1 MREHIAHFL
10 KGFAMGV
17 ANVIPGVSGGTIALL
32 TGIFERLINALK
44 SFDVEAVRLLLKFK
58 FKEFAQYVDFGFL
71 VAVFLGVGVSIVSVA
86 KLLEFLFQSYP
97 VYVWSFFFG
106 LILVSVWF
114 VGKSIGKIDVPA
126 VISFVVGTA
135 VAFGLS
141 VMNPATENTAFW
153 YLIICGAVAI
163 CSMIL
168 PGLSGSFV
176 LILMGNYQLIMI
188 YAVSHFDMGIIIPV
202 GIGVVVGLLGFS
214 HFLSWLLSRYARQ
227 TMAVLTGFIFGS
239 LGTIWPW
246 KNPVYLM
253 QDGVEVLKNGK
264 PIIQSYQMCFPQE
277 FSVEVVVAIL
287 LMIAGMAALWALER
301 SSEKAKEEKL

>member
-1 MREHIAHFL
+1 MREHIANFL

-58 FKEFAQYVDFGFL
+58 FREFAQHVDFGFL
-71 VAVFLGVGVSIVSVA
+71 LSVFVGVGVSIISVA

-114 VGKSIGKIDVPA
+114 VGKSIGKIDVAAA
-126 VISFVVGTA
+126 VSFVVGAA

-153 YLIICGAVAI
+153 YLIICGAVAV

-188 YAVSHFDMGIIIPV
+188 YAVSHFDMGIIVPV
-202 GIGVVVGLLGFS
+202 AIGVVVGLLAFS
-214 HFLSWLLSRYARQ
+214 HFLSWLLSRYARH

-253 QDGVEVLKNGK
+253 QDGAEVLKNGK
-264 PIIQSYQMCFPQE
+264 PIIQSYQMYFPQE
-277 FSVEVVVAIL
+277 FSAEVAIAIV
-287 LMIAGMAALWALER
+287 LMAAGMAALWALER
-301 SSEKAKEEKL
+301 SSEKTKTQ

>member
-1 MREHIAHFL
+1 MREHIANFL

-58 FKEFAQYVDFGFL
+58 FREFARHVDFGFL
-71 VAVFLGVGVSIVSVA
+71 LSVFLGVGVSIISVA

-114 VGKSIGKIDVPA
+114 VGKSIGKIDVAAA
-126 VISFVVGTA
+126 VSFVVGAA

-153 YLIICGAVAI
+153 YLIICGAVAV

-188 YAVSHFDMGIIIPV
+188 YAVSHFDMKIIVPV
-202 GIGVVVGLLGFS
+202 AIGVVVGLLAFS

-253 QDGVEVLKNGK
+253 QDGAEVLKNGK
-264 PIIQSYQMCFPQE
+264 PIIQSYQMYFPQE
-277 FSVEVVVAIL
+277 FSAEVAIAIV
-287 LMIAGMAALWALER
+287 LMAAGMAALWALER
-301 SSEKAKEEKL
+301 SSEKTKTQ

>member
-1 MREHIAHFL
+1 MRKHIANFL

-58 FKEFAQYVDFGFL
+58 FREFAQHVDFGFL
-71 VAVFLGVGVSIVSVA
+71 LSVFLGVGVSIISVA

-114 VGKSIGKIDVPA
+114 VGKSIGKIDVAAA
-126 VISFVVGTA
+126 VSFVVGAA

-153 YLIICGAVAI
+153 YLIICGAVAV

-188 YAVSHFDMGIIIPV
+188 YAVSHFDMKIIVPV
-202 GIGVVVGLLGFS
+202 AVGVVVGLLAFS

-253 QDGVEVLKNGK
+253 QDGAEVLKNGK
-264 PIIQSYQMCFPQE
+264 PIIQSYQMYFPQE
-277 FSVEVVVAIL
+277 FSAEVAIAIV
-287 LMIAGMAALWALER
+287 LMAAGMAALWALER
-301 SSEKAKEEKL
+301 SSEKTKTEQL

>member
-1 MREHIAHFL
+1 MREHIANFL

-58 FKEFAQYVDFGFL
+58 FREFAQHVDFGFL
-71 VAVFLGVGVSIVSVA
+71 LSVFLGVGVSIISVA

-126 VISFVVGTA
+126 AVSFVIGAA

-141 VMNPATENTAFW
+141 VMNPATENTAFC

-188 YAVSHFDMGIIIPV
+188 YAVSHFDMKIIVPV
-202 GIGVVVGLLGFS
+202 AIGVVVGLLAFS

-253 QDGVEVLKNGK
+253 QDGAEVLKNGK
-264 PIIQSYQMCFPQE
+264 PIIQSYQMYFPQE
-277 FSVEVVVAIL
+277 FSAEVAIAIV
-287 LMIAGMAALWALER
+287 LMAAGMAALWALER
-301 SSEKAKEEKL
+301 SSEKAK

>member
-1 MREHIAHFL
+1 MREHIANFL

-58 FKEFAQYVDFGFL
+58 FREFAQHVDFGFL
-71 VAVFLGVGVSIVSVA
+71 LSVFLGVGVSIISVA

-114 VGKSIGKIDVPA
+114 VGKSIGKIDVAAA
-126 VISFVVGTA
+126 VSFVIGAA

-153 YLIICGAVAI
+153 YLIICGAVAV

-202 GIGVVVGLLGFS
+202 GIGVVVGLLAFS

-264 PIIQSYQMCFPQE
+264 PIIQSYQMYFPQE
-277 FSVEVVVAIL
+277 FSAEVAIAIV
-287 LMIAGMAALWALER
+287 LMAAGMAALWALER
-301 SSEKAKEEKL
+301 SSEKTKTQ

>member
-1 MREHIAHFL
+1 MRKHIANFL

-58 FKEFAQYVDFGFL
+58 FREFAQHVDFGFL
-71 VAVFLGVGVSIVSVA
+71 LSVFLGVGVSIISVA

-114 VGKSIGKIDVPA
+114 VGKSIGKIDVAAA
-126 VISFVVGTA
+126 VSFVVGAA

-141 VMNPATENTAFW
+141 VMNPATENTSFW

-188 YAVSHFDMGIIIPV
+188 YAVSHFDMKIIVPV
-202 GIGVVVGLLGFS
+202 AIGVVVGLLAFS

-253 QDGVEVLKNGK
+253 QDGAEVLKNGK
-264 PIIQSYQMCFPQE
+264 PIIQSYQMYFPQE
-277 FSVEVVVAIL
+277 FSAEVAIAIV
-287 LMIAGMAALWALER
+287 LMAAGMAALWALER
-301 SSEKAKEEKL
+301 SAKK

>member
-1 MREHIAHFL
+1 MKEHIANFL

-44 SFDVEAVRLLLKFK
+44 SFDVEAVRLLFKFK
-58 FKEFAQYVDFGFL
+58 FKEFAQHVDFGFL
-71 VAVFLGVGVSIVSVA
+71 LSVFLGVGVSIISVA
-86 KLLEFLFQSYP
+86 KLLEFLFQTYP

-188 YAVSHFDMGIIIPV
+188 YAISHFDMGIIIPV
-202 GIGVVVGLLGFS
+202 GIGVVVGLLAFS
-214 HFLSWLLSRYARQ
+214 HFLSWLLSRHAKA

-264 PIIQSYQMCFPQE
+264 PIIQSYQMYFPQE
-277 FSVEVVVAIL
+277 FSAEVAIAIL
-287 LMIAGMAALWALER
+287 LMIAGMAALWALEK
-301 SSEKAKEEKL
+301 SSEKAKETEI

>member
-1 MREHIAHFL
+1 MREYIAHFL

-58 FKEFAQYVDFGFL
+58 FKEFAQHVDFGFL
-71 VAVFLGVGVSIVSVA
+71 VAVFLGVGVSIISVA

-126 VISFVVGTA
+126 VISFVAGAV

-202 GIGVVVGLLGFS
+202 GIGVVVGLLAFS

-253 QDGVEVLKNGK
+253 QDGAEVLKNGK
-264 PIIQSYQMCFPQE
+264 PIIQSYQMYFPQE

-301 SSEKAKEEKL
+301 SSEKAKTEQK

>member
-1 MREHIAHFL
+1 MKEHIANFL

-58 FKEFAQYVDFGFL
+58 FREFAQHVDFGFL
-71 VAVFLGVGVSIVSVA
+71 LSVFLGVGVSIISVA

-114 VGKSIGKIDVPA
+114 VGKSIGKIDVAAA
-126 VISFVVGTA
+126 VSFVVGAA

-153 YLIICGAVAI
+153 YLIICGAVAV

-188 YAVSHFDMGIIIPV
+188 YAVSHFDMKIIVPV
-202 GIGVVVGLLGFS
+202 AVGVVVGLLAFS

-253 QDGVEVLKNGK
+253 QDGAEVLKNGK
-264 PIIQSYQMCFPQE
+264 PIIQSYEMYFPQE
-277 FSVEVVVAIL
+277 FSAEVAIAIL
-287 LMIAGMAALWALER
+287 LMAAGMAALWALER
-301 SSEKAKEEKL
+301 SSEKTKTQ

>member
-58 FKEFAQYVDFGFL
+58 FKEFARHVDFGFL

-114 VGKSIGKIDVPA
+114 VGKSIDKIDAPA
-126 VISFVVGTA
+126 AVSFVAGAV

-202 GIGVVVGLLGFS
+202 GIGVVVGLLAFS
-214 HFLSWLLSRYARQ
+214 HFLSWLLSRYTRQ

-264 PIIQSYQMCFPQE
+264 PIIQSYQMYFPQE

-301 SSEKAKEEKL
+301 SSEKAK

>member
-1 MREHIAHFL
+1 MREHIANFL

-58 FKEFAQYVDFGFL
+58 FREFAQHVDFGFL
-71 VAVFLGVGVSIVSVA
+71 LSVFVGVGVSIISVA

-114 VGKSIGKIDVPA
+114 VGKSIGKIDVAAA
-126 VISFVVGTA
+126 VSFVVGAA

-153 YLIICGAVAI
+153 YLIICGAVAV

-188 YAVSHFDMGIIIPV
+188 YAVSHFDMKIIVPV
-202 GIGVVVGLLGFS
+202 AVGVVVGLLAFS

-253 QDGVEVLKNGK
+253 QDGAEVLKNGK
-264 PIIQSYQMCFPQE
+264 PIIQSYQMYFPQE
-277 FSVEVVVAIL
+277 FSAEVAIAIV
-287 LMIAGMAALWALER
+287 LMAAGMAALWALER
-301 SSEKAKEEKL
+301 SSEKTKTQ

>member
-1 MREHIAHFL
+1 MREHIANFL

-32 TGIFERLINALK
+32 TGIFEPLINALK

-58 FKEFAQYVDFGFL
+58 FKEFAQHVDFGFL
-71 VAVFLGVGVSIVSVA
+71 LSVFVGVGVSIISVA

-114 VGKSIGKIDVPA
+114 VGKSIGKIDVAAA
-126 VISFVVGTA
+126 VSFVVGAA

-188 YAVSHFDMGIIIPV
+188 YAVSHFDMGIIVPV
-202 GIGVVVGLLGFS
+202 AIGVVVGLLAFS

-253 QDGVEVLKNGK
+253 QDGAEVLKNGK
-264 PIIQSYQMCFPQE
+264 PVIQSYEMYFPQE
-277 FSVEVVVAIL
+277 FSAEVAFAIL

-301 SSEKAKEEKL
+301 SSEKAK

>member
-44 SFDVEAVRLLLKFK
+44 SFDVEAVRLLFKFK
-58 FKEFAQYVDFGFL
+58 FKEFAQHVDFGFL
-71 VAVFLGVGVSIVSVA
+71 LSVFLGVGVSIISVA
-86 KLLEFLFQSYP
+86 KLLEFLFQTYP

-188 YAVSHFDMGIIIPV
+188 YAISHFDMGIIIPV
-202 GIGVVVGLLGFS
+202 GIGVVVGLLAFS

-264 PIIQSYQMCFPQE
+264 PIIQSYQMYFPQE

-301 SSEKAKEEKL
+301 SSEKAKTE

>member
-1 MREHIAHFL
+1 MREHIANFL

-58 FKEFAQYVDFGFL
+58 FREFAQHVDFGFL
-71 VAVFLGVGVSIVSVA
+71 LSVFVGVGVSIISVA

-114 VGKSIGKIDVPA
+114 VGKSIGKIDVAAA
-126 VISFVVGTA
+126 VSFVVGAA

-153 YLIICGAVAI
+153 YLIICGAVAV

-188 YAVSHFDMGIIIPV
+188 YAVSHFDMKIIVPV
-202 GIGVVVGLLGFS
+202 AIGVVVGLLAFS

-227 TMAVLTGFIFGS
+227 TMAVFTGFIFGS

-253 QDGVEVLKNGK
+253 QDGAEVLKNGK
-264 PIIQSYQMCFPQE
+264 PIIQSYQMYFPQE
-277 FSVEVVVAIL
+277 FSAEVAIAIV
-287 LMIAGMAALWALER
+287 LMAAGMAALWALER
-301 SSEKAKEEKL
+301 SSEKTKTQ

>member
-1 MREHIAHFL
+1 MKEHIANFL

-58 FKEFAQYVDFGFL
+58 FREFAQHVDFGFL
-71 VAVFLGVGVSIVSVA
+71 LSVFVGIGVSIISVA

-114 VGKSIGKIDVPA
+114 VGKSIGKIDVAAA
-126 VISFVVGTA
+126 VSFVVGAA

-153 YLIICGAVAI
+153 YLIICGAVAV

-188 YAVSHFDMGIIIPV
+188 YAVSHFDMKIIVPV
-202 GIGVVVGLLGFS
+202 AVGVVVGLLAFS

-253 QDGVEVLKNGK
+253 QDGAEVLKNGK
-264 PIIQSYQMCFPQE
+264 PIIQSYQMYFPQE
-277 FSVEVVVAIL
+277 FSAEVAIAIV
-287 LMIAGMAALWALER
+287 LMAAGMAALWALER
-301 SSEKAKEEKL
+301 SSEKTKTQ

>member
-58 FKEFAQYVDFGFL
+58 FKEFAQHVDFGFL

-126 VISFVVGTA
+126 AVSFVAGAV

-202 GIGVVVGLLGFS
+202 GIGVVVGLLAFS

-264 PIIQSYQMCFPQE
+264 PIIQSYQMYFPQE

-301 SSEKAKEEKL
+301 SSEKAKETQK

>member
-1 MREHIAHFL
+1 MREHIANFL

-58 FKEFAQYVDFGFL
+58 FREFAQHVDFGFL
-71 VAVFLGVGVSIVSVA
+71 LSVFLGVGVSIISVA

-114 VGKSIGKIDVPA
+114 VGKSIGKIDVAAA
-126 VISFVVGTA
+126 VSFVIGAA

-141 VMNPATENTAFW
+141 VMNPATESTAFW
-153 YLIICGAVAI
+153 YLIICGAVAV

-188 YAVSHFDMGIIIPV
+188 YAVSHFDMKIIVPV
-202 GIGVVVGLLGFS
+202 AVGVVVGLLAFS
-214 HFLSWLLSRYARQ
+214 HFLSWFLSRYARQ

-253 QDGVEVLKNGK
+253 QDGAEVLKNGK
-264 PIIQSYQMCFPQE
+264 PIIQSYQMYFPQE
-277 FSVEVVVAIL
+277 FSAEVAIAIV
-287 LMIAGMAALWALER
+287 LMAAGMAALWALER
-301 SSEKAKEEKL
+301 SSEKTKTQ

>member
-1 MREHIAHFL
+1 MREHIANFL

-58 FKEFAQYVDFGFL
+58 FREFAQHVDFGFL
-71 VAVFLGVGVSIVSVA
+71 LSVFLGVGVSIISVA

-114 VGKSIGKIDVPA
+114 VGKSIGKIDVAAA
-126 VISFVVGTA
+126 VSFVVGAA

-153 YLIICGAVAI
+153 YLIICGAVAV

-188 YAVSHFDMGIIIPV
+188 YAVSHFDMKIIVPV
-202 GIGVVVGLLGFS
+202 AIGVVVGLLAFS

-253 QDGVEVLKNGK
+253 QDGAEVLKNGK
-264 PIIQSYQMCFPQE
+264 PIIQSYQMYFPQE
-277 FSVEVVVAIL
+277 FSAEVAIAIL
-287 LMIAGMAALWALER
+287 LMIVGMAALWALER
-301 SSEKAKEEKL
+301 SSEKTKTQ

>member
-1 MREHIAHFL
+1 MREHIANFL

-58 FKEFAQYVDFGFL
+58 FREFAQHVDFGFL
-71 VAVFLGVGVSIVSVA
+71 LSVFVGVGVSIISVA

-114 VGKSIGKIDVPA
+114 VGKSIGKIDVAAA
-126 VISFVVGTA
+126 VSFVVGAA

-153 YLIICGAVAI
+153 YLIICGAVAV

-188 YAVSHFDMGIIIPV
+188 YAVSHFDMKIIVPV
-202 GIGVVVGLLGFS
+202 AIGVVVGLLAFS

-253 QDGVEVLKNGK
+253 QDGAEVLKNGK
-264 PIIQSYQMCFPQE
+264 PIIQSYQMYFPQE

-301 SSEKAKEEKL
+301 SSEKTKTQ

>member
-1 MREHIAHFL
+1 MRKHIANFL

-58 FKEFAQYVDFGFL
+58 FREFAQHVDFGFL
-71 VAVFLGVGVSIVSVA
+71 LSVFLGVGVSIISVA

-114 VGKSIGKIDVPA
+114 VGKSIGKIDVAAA
-126 VISFVVGTA
+126 VSFVVGAA

-188 YAVSHFDMGIIIPV
+188 YAVSHFDMKIIVPV
-202 GIGVVVGLLGFS
+202 AIGVVVGLLAFS

-253 QDGVEVLKNGK
+253 QDGAEVLKNGK
-264 PIIQSYQMCFPQE
+264 PIIQSYQMYFPQE
-277 FSVEVVVAIL
+277 FSAEVAIAIV
-287 LMIAGMAALWALER
+287 LMAAGMAALWALER
-301 SSEKAKEEKL
+301 SSEKTKTQ

>member
-1 MREHIAHFL
+1 MKEHIANFL

-58 FKEFAQYVDFGFL
+58 FKEFAQHVDFGFL
-71 VAVFLGVGVSIVSVA
+71 LSVFLGVGVSIISVA

-114 VGKSIGKIDVPA
+114 VGKSIGKIDVAAA
-126 VISFVVGTA
+126 VSFVVGAA

-153 YLIICGAVAI
+153 YLIICGAVAV

-188 YAVSHFDMGIIIPV
+188 YAVSHFDMKIIVPV
-202 GIGVVVGLLGFS
+202 AIGVVVGLLAFS

-253 QDGVEVLKNGK
+253 QDGAEVLKNGK
-264 PIIQSYQMCFPQE
+264 PIIQSYQMYFPQE
-277 FSVEVVVAIL
+277 FSAEVAIAIV
-287 LMIAGMAALWALER
+287 LMAAGMAALWALEK
-301 SSEKAKEEKL
+301 SAKKEEKA

>member
-58 FKEFAQYVDFGFL
+58 FKEFAQHVDFGFL
-71 VAVFLGVGVSIVSVA
+71 VAVFLGVGVSIISVA

-126 VISFVVGTA
+126 IISFAAGAV

-202 GIGVVVGLLGFS
+202 GIGVVVGLLAFS

-264 PIIQSYQMCFPQE
+264 PIIQSYQMYFPQE

-287 LMIAGMAALWALER
+287 LMIAGMVALWALER
-301 SSEKAKEEKL
+301 SSEKAKEIQK

>member
-1 MREHIAHFL
+1 MSEHIANFL

-58 FKEFAQYVDFGFL
+58 FREFAQHVDFGFL
-71 VAVFLGVGVSIVSVA
+71 LSVFLGVGVSIISVA

-114 VGKSIGKIDVPA
+114 VGKSIGKIDVAAA
-126 VISFVVGTA
+126 VSFVVGAA

-153 YLIICGAVAI
+153 YLIICGAVAV

-202 GIGVVVGLLGFS
+202 GIGVIVGLLAFS

-253 QDGVEVLKNGK
+253 QDGAEVLKNGK
-264 PIIQSYQMCFPQE
+264 PIIQSYEMYFPQE
-277 FSVEVVVAIL
+277 FSAEVAIAIL

-301 SSEKAKEEKL
+301 SSEKAK

>member
-1 MREHIAHFL
+1 MREHIANFL

-58 FKEFAQYVDFGFL
+58 FREFTRHVDFGFL
-71 VAVFLGVGVSIVSVA
+71 LSVFLGVGVSIISVA

-114 VGKSIGKIDVPA
+114 VGKSIGKIDVAAA
-126 VISFVVGTA
+126 VSFVVGAA

-153 YLIICGAVAI
+153 YLIICGAVAV

-188 YAVSHFDMGIIIPV
+188 YAVSHFDMKIIVPV
-202 GIGVVVGLLGFS
+202 AIGVVVGLLAFS

-253 QDGVEVLKNGK
+253 QDGAEVLKNGK
-264 PIIQSYQMCFPQE
+264 PIIQSYQMYFPQE
-277 FSVEVVVAIL
+277 FSAEVAIAIL

-301 SSEKAKEEKL
+301 SSEKTKTQ

>member
-58 FKEFAQYVDFGFL
+58 FKEFARHVDFGFL

-126 VISFVVGTA
+126 IISFAAGAV

-202 GIGVVVGLLGFS
+202 GIGVVVGLLAFS

-264 PIIQSYQMCFPQE
+264 PIIQSYQMYFPQE

-301 SSEKAKEEKL
+301 SSEKAKEAQK

>member
-1 MREHIAHFL
+1 MKEHIANFL

-44 SFDVEAVRLLLKFK
+44 SFDIEAVRLLLTFK
-58 FKEFAQYVDFGFL
+58 FKEFAQHVDFGFL
-71 VAVFLGVGVSIVSVA
+71 LSVFVGIGVSIISVA

-126 VISFVVGTA
+126 VVSFVIGAA

-188 YAVSHFDMGIIIPV
+188 YAVSHFDMGIIVPV
-202 GIGVVVGLLGFS
+202 AIGVVVGLLAFS

-253 QDGVEVLKNGK
+253 QDGAEVLKNGK
-264 PIIQSYQMCFPQE
+264 PIIQSYEMYFPQE
-277 FSVEVVVAIL
+277 FSAEVAIAIL

-301 SSEKAKEEKL
+301 SAKKEG

>member
-1 MREHIAHFL
+1 MREHIANFL

-58 FKEFAQYVDFGFL
+58 FREFAQHVDFGFL
-71 VAVFLGVGVSIVSVA
+71 LSVFLGVGVSIISVA

-114 VGKSIGKIDVPA
+114 VGKSIGKIDVAAA
-126 VISFVVGTA
+126 VSFVVGAA

-153 YLIICGAVAI
+153 YLIICGAVAV

-188 YAVSHFDMGIIIPV
+188 YAVSHFDMKIIVPV
-202 GIGVVVGLLGFS
+202 AIGVVVGLLAFS

-253 QDGVEVLKNGK
+253 QDGAEVLKNGK
-264 PIIQSYQMCFPQE
+264 PIIQSYQMYFPQE
-277 FSVEVVVAIL
+277 FSAELAIAIV
-287 LMIAGMAALWALER
+287 LMAAGMAALWALER
-301 SSEKAKEEKL
+301 SSEKTKTQ

>member
-1 MREHIAHFL
+1 MREHIANFL

-58 FKEFAQYVDFGFL
+58 FREFAQHVDFGFL
-71 VAVFLGVGVSIVSVA
+71 LSVFVGVGVSIISVA

-114 VGKSIGKIDVPA
+114 VGKSIGKIDVAAA
-126 VISFVVGTA
+126 VSFVVGAA

-153 YLIICGAVAI
+153 YLIICGAVAV

-188 YAVSHFDMGIIIPV
+188 YAVSHFDMKIIIPV
-202 GIGVVVGLLGFS
+202 AIGVVVGLLAFS

-253 QDGVEVLKNGK
+253 QDGAEVLKNGK
-264 PIIQSYQMCFPQE
+264 PIIQSYQMYFPQE
-277 FSVEVVVAIL
+277 FSAEVAIAIV
-287 LMIAGMAALWALER
+287 LMAAGMAALWALER
-301 SSEKAKEEKL
+301 SAKK

>member
-58 FKEFAQYVDFGFL
+58 FKEFARHVDFGFL

-126 VISFVVGTA
+126 IISFVAGAV

-202 GIGVVVGLLGFS
+202 GIGVVVGLLAFS

-264 PIIQSYQMCFPQE
+264 PIIQSYQMYFPQE

-301 SSEKAKEEKL
+301 SSEKAKEK

>member
-1 MREHIAHFL
+1 MREHIANFL

-44 SFDVEAVRLLLKFK
+44 SFDVEAVKLLLKFK
-58 FKEFAQYVDFGFL
+58 FREFAQHVDFGFL
-71 VAVFLGVGVSIVSVA
+71 LSVFVGIGVSIISVA

-114 VGKSIGKIDVPA
+114 VGKSIGKIDVAAA
-126 VISFVVGTA
+126 VSFVVGAA

-153 YLIICGAVAI
+153 YLIICGAVAV

-188 YAVSHFDMGIIIPV
+188 YAVSHFDMKIIAPV
-202 GIGVVVGLLGFS
+202 AVGVVVGLLAFS

-253 QDGVEVLKNGK
+253 QDGAEVLKNGK
-264 PIIQSYQMCFPQE
+264 PIIQSYQMYFPQE
-277 FSVEVVVAIL
+277 FSAEVAIAIV
-287 LMIAGMAALWALER
+287 LMAAGMAALWALER
-301 SSEKAKEEKL
+301 SAKK

>member
-1 MREHIAHFL
+1 MREYIAHFL

-58 FKEFAQYVDFGFL
+58 FKEFTQHVDFGFL
-71 VAVFLGVGVSIVSVA
+71 VAVFLGVGVSIISVA

-126 VISFVVGTA
+126 AISFVAGAV

-202 GIGVVVGLLGFS
+202 GIGVVVGLLAFS

-253 QDGVEVLKNGK
+253 QDGVEVLKNDK
-264 PIIQSYQMCFPQE
+264 PIIQSYQMYFPQE

-301 SSEKAKEEKL
+301 SSEKAKTQ

>member
-1 MREHIAHFL
+1 MREHIANFL

-58 FKEFAQYVDFGFL
+58 FREFAQHVDFGFL
-71 VAVFLGVGVSIVSVA
+71 LSVFVGVGVSITSVA

-114 VGKSIGKIDVPA
+114 VGKSIGKIDVAAA
-126 VISFVVGTA
+126 VSFVVGAA

-153 YLIICGAVAI
+153 YLIICGAVAV

-188 YAVSHFDMGIIIPV
+188 YAVSHFDMKIIVPV
-202 GIGVVVGLLGFS
+202 AIGVVVGLLAFS

-253 QDGVEVLKNGK
+253 QDGAEVLKNGK
-264 PIIQSYQMCFPQE
+264 PIIQSYQMYFPQE
-277 FSVEVVVAIL
+277 FSAEVAIAIV
-287 LMIAGMAALWALER
+287 LMAAGMAALWALER
-301 SSEKAKEEKL
+301 SSEKTKTQ

>member
-1 MREHIAHFL
+1 MKEHVVNFL

-44 SFDVEAVRLLLKFK
+44 SFDVEAVKLLFKFR
-58 FKEFAQYVDFGFL
+58 FKEFAEHVDFGFL
-71 VAVFLGVGVSIVSVA
+71 VSVFLGIGISIISVA

-97 VYVWSFFFG
+97 VYVWAFFFG

-114 VGKSIGKIDVPA
+114 VGKSIGKIDLTA
-126 VISFVVGTA
+126 VVLFVVGA
-135 VAFGLS
+135 IVAFGLS
-141 VMNPATENTAFW
+141 MMNPATENTAFW

-188 YAVSHFDMGIIIPV
+188 YAVSHFDMGIIVPV
-202 GIGVVVGLLGFS
+202 AIGVVVGLLAFS
-214 HFLSWLLSRYARQ
+214 HFLSWLLSRYASQ

-246 KNPVYLM
+246 KTPIYLM
-253 QDGVEVLKNGK
+253 QDGAEILKNGK
-264 PIIQSYQMCFPQE
+264 PIIQSYQMSMPQE
-277 FSVEVVVAIL
+277 FNIEVVIAVV
-287 LMIAGMAALWALER
+287 LMFAGMVALWALEK
-301 SSEKAKEEKL
+301 SAEKDKLEKQ

>member
-1 MREHIAHFL
+1 MREHIANFL

-44 SFDVEAVRLLLKFK
+44 SFDVEAVKLLLKFK
-58 FKEFAQYVDFGFL
+58 FREFAQHVDFGFL
-71 VAVFLGVGVSIVSVA
+71 LSVFLGVGVSIISVA

-114 VGKSIGKIDVPA
+114 VGKSIGKIDVAAA
-126 VISFVVGTA
+126 VSFVVGAA

-153 YLIICGAVAI
+153 YLIICGAVAV

-188 YAVSHFDMGIIIPV
+188 YAVSHFDMKIIVPV
-202 GIGVVVGLLGFS
+202 AIGVVVGLLAFS

-253 QDGVEVLKNGK
+253 QDGAEVLKNGK
-264 PIIQSYQMCFPQE
+264 PIIQSYQMYFPQE
-277 FSVEVVVAIL
+277 FSAEVAIAIV
-287 LMIAGMAALWALER
+287 LMAAGMAALWALER
-301 SSEKAKEEKL
+301 SSEKTKEANN

>member
-58 FKEFAQYVDFGFL
+58 FKEFARHVDFGFL
-71 VAVFLGVGVSIVSVA
+71 VAVFLGVGVSIISVA

-126 VISFVVGTA
+126 AISFVAGAV

-202 GIGVVVGLLGFS
+202 GIGVVVGLLAFS

-264 PIIQSYQMCFPQE
+264 PIIQSYQTYFPQE

-301 SSEKAKEEKL
+301 SSEKAKEAQK

>member
-1 MREHIAHFL
+1 MREHIANFL

-58 FKEFAQYVDFGFL
+58 FREFAQHVDFGFL
-71 VAVFLGVGVSIVSVA
+71 LSVFLGVGVSIISVA

-114 VGKSIGKIDVPA
+114 VGKSIGKIDVAAA
-126 VISFVVGTA
+126 VSFVVGAA

-153 YLIICGAVAI
+153 YLIICGAVAV

-188 YAVSHFDMGIIIPV
+188 YAVSHFDMKIIVPV
-202 GIGVVVGLLGFS
+202 AVGVVVGLLAFS

-253 QDGVEVLKNGK
+253 QDGAEVLKNGK
-264 PIIQSYQMCFPQE
+264 PIIQSYQMYFPQE
-277 FSVEVVVAIL
+277 FSAEVAIAIV
-287 LMIAGMAALWALER
+287 LMAAGMAALWALER
-301 SSEKAKEEKL
+301 SSEKTKTQ

>member
-1 MREHIAHFL
+1 MREHIANFL

-58 FKEFAQYVDFGFL
+58 FREFAQHVDFGFL
-71 VAVFLGVGVSIVSVA
+71 LSVFLGVGVSIISVA

-126 VISFVVGTA
+126 AVSFVIGAA

-153 YLIICGAVAI
+153 YLIICGAVAV

-188 YAVSHFDMGIIIPV
+188 YAVSHFDMKIIVPV
-202 GIGVVVGLLGFS
+202 AVGVVVGLLAFS

-264 PIIQSYQMCFPQE
+264 PIIQSYQMYFPQE
-277 FSVEVVVAIL
+277 FSAEVAFAIL

-301 SSEKAKEEKL
+301 SSEKAKTQ

>member
-1 MREHIAHFL
+1 MREHIANFL

-58 FKEFAQYVDFGFL
+58 FREFAQHVDFGFL
-71 VAVFLGVGVSIVSVA
+71 LSVFLGVGVSIISVA

-114 VGKSIGKIDVPA
+114 VGKSIGKIDVAAA
-126 VISFVVGTA
+126 VSFVVGAA

-153 YLIICGAVAI
+153 YLIICGAVAV

-188 YAVSHFDMGIIIPV
+188 YAVSHFDMKIIVPV
-202 GIGVVVGLLGFS
+202 AIGVVVGLLAFS

-264 PIIQSYQMCFPQE
+264 PIIQSYQMYFPQE

-301 SSEKAKEEKL
+301 SSEKTKTQ